1 MANILP
7 QRLLPDDSSTP
18 KRNRVPIGER
28 NVFEKLVDDLACEDW
43 WILHSYH
50 IVNHQTQKEGEA
62 DFVIFVPNYG
72 IAVIEV
78 KSHAKIKYENGEWFL
93 GDNIE
98 PDKDPIKQAKDN
110 MWSMVTKLIEHKSK
124 PSGFKKIIWTHV
136 CIFPYAKFDYKSVRR

>member
-78 KSHAKIKYENGEWFL
+78 KSHPKIRIIDVSWICAEAIRRHQEGNSLKILY
-93 GDNIE
+93 DNPE
-98 PDKDPIKQAKDN
+98 YF
-110 MWSMVTKLIEHKSK
+110 KSFN
-124 PSGFKKIIWTHV
+124 PSLNIIT
-136 CIFPYAKFDYKSVRR
+136 